1 MRIIWISVGICL
13 VLLVVAFGFYQPVL
27 NSQQSINDQQPD
39 LVADPFAEDEPV
51 AEETEVTLAALPQNT
66 ADKSPE
72 PAVENPEHR
81 ELTNT
86 QEKSTNFSSETDTA
100 GVINST
106 GDQLSSGNLTGN
118 ANSDIGK
125 TALTTQTDT
134 TDTNQVVAH
143 RTSALSIPS
152 FSQKPENDKLAVIVH
167 ADNRQS
173 LTPREIRAMYM
184 DKLTRWDDGKR
195 VMLYNLPLGD
205 KHREQ
210 FSRRVLNMTALEADK
225 LELERRANN
234 RAINPVKVKAKN
246 IVISYV
252 ERHPNAIAYVPLSQV
267 RERSE
272 VKVIMTFP
280 K

>member
-1 MRIIWISVGICL
+1 

-184 DKLTRWDDGKR
+184 DKLTRWDDGRR